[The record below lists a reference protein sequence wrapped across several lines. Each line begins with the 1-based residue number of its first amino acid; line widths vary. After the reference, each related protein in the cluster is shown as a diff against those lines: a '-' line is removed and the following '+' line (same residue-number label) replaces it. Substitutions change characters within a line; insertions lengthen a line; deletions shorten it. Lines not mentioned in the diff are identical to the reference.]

1 MKRLFLTL
9 ILVTGCIAITTQ
21 ANAQVY
27 VRGHFGVRFPIHRAY
42 YAPQVVY
49 STTVPAPYYDD
60 GVELGANVY
69 NTYPVYHGY
78 PVFRHYYGRGFYRQP
93 RVGHFRRW

>member
-49 STTVPAPYYDD
+49 STPVPAPYYDD
-60 GVELGANVY
+60 GVEVGANVY